1 MFKIDGLDKLQKN
14 LDEASRAMEALDGDL
29 GSVNFDP
36 TDPVSIEAAIAS
48 MEEIIDEK
56 IGLYSNNS
64 IVADLG
70 NEMKEKFRDSIL
82 EKAAKARLQDKPPK
96 G

>member
-14 LDEASRAMEALDGDL
+14 LDEAVRAMENLDGEL

-48 MEEIIDEK
+48 MEQLIDEK
-56 IGLYSNNS
+56 VGHHPNNS
-64 IVADLG
+64 IVANLG
-70 NEMKEKFRDSIL
+70 NEMKEKYRESIL
-82 EKAAKARLQDKPPK
+82 EKAAEARLQDRPSED
-96 G
+96 